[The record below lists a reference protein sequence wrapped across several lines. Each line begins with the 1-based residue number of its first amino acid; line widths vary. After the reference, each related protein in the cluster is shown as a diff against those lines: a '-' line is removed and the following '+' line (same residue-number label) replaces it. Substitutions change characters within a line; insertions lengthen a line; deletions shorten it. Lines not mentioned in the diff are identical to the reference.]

1 MMTPRYSFTNIL
13 SGKIGRKSFAT
24 IKGFIKERFKI
35 AMSCYHE
42 SKMRFMLSTL
52 NYFLYLFMVCYAV
65 PTKIL
70 SFYSPE
76 ISSGFA
82 PFIYGIFMFFVFNIM
97 STFVSELRLSV
108 ISIMYNMS
116 FPLGVVTSS
125 LLLWGILWY
134 YSSLIK
140 EIIPKQ
146 NLSKEANAN

>member
-1 MMTPRYSFTNIL
+1 MTPRYSFTNIIR
-13 SGKIGRKSFAT
+13 GRIGRKSLT
-24 IKGFIKERFKI
+24 TLKEFVRIRFKI
-35 AMSCYHE
+35 AMACYHE
-42 SKMRFMLSTL
+42 SKIRFMLGTL

-76 ISSGFA
+76 FSSGFA

-108 ISIMYNMS
+108 VSIMYNMS
-116 FPLGVVTSS
+116 FPMGIVTSS

-134 YSSLIK
+134 YSSLIR
-140 EIIPKQ
+140 EILPKQ
-146 NLSKEANAN
+146 SSGENTNAD